1 MANNQQ
7 LRLTLRLHIAECDG
21 VAESTKLADAEIVT
35 EHRLSWRDSMDILRE
50 LRCAHENLAHEC
62 SVCAHS

>member
-7 LRLTLRLHIAECDG
+7 LCLTLRPHVADCDG
-21 VAESTKLADAEIVT
+21 VSESTKLADAEIVT
-35 EHRLSWRDSMDILRE
+35 EHRLSWRASMDILRD

-62 SVCAHS
+62 ALCAHS